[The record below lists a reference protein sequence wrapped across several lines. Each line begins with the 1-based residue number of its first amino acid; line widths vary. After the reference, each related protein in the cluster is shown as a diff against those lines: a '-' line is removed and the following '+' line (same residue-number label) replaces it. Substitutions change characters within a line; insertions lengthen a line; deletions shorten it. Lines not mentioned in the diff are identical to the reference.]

1 MSNSKVKQRAESTQK
16 PVDFIEQ
23 FRSQL
28 EELDKARRDSE
39 RKAAEY
45 FEKLQRLQ
53 ADMENLQKI
62 TKRQMESVTK
72 HATEGLILK
81 LLPIMD
87 ALQQAGNIA
96 HSGNSLPPE
105 EIAVGLG
112 MLQNQLTAIL
122 GTEGLKDVPTV
133 GEPLDPARHEVV
145 SYVERNDLPENTVVE
160 EVRKGYLLNGKL
172 IRPSLVIV
180 SRRKSHR
187 PEESQNVTD

>member
-1 MSNSKVKQRAESTQK
+1 MSNGKVKQKAEPSQK

-28 EELDKARRDSE
+28 EELDKARKDSE

-45 FEKLQRLQ
+45 FDKLQRLQ

-62 TKRQMESVTK
+62 TKRQMESVTQQ
-72 HATEGLILK
+72 AAEGLILK

-87 ALQQAGNIA
+87 ALHQAGDFA
-96 HSGNSLPPE
+96 QSSNSMPPE

-112 MLQNQLTAIL
+112 MLRKQLMEIL
-122 GTEGLKDVPTV
+122 RSEGLEEVAAV
-133 GEPLDPARHEVV
+133 GQPLNPERHEVV
-145 SYVERNDLPENTVVE
+145 GYVERDDLPENTVIE

-172 IRPSLVIV
+172 IRPSLVTV
-180 SRRKSHR
+180 SRRKSVSAKELENIHG
-187 PEESQNVTD
+187 